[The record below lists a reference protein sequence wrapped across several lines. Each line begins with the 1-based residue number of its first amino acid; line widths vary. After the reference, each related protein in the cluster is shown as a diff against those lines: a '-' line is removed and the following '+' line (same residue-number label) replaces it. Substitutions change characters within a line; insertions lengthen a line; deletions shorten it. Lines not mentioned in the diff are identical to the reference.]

1 MSSKMQDVKIPK
13 SFKSTKTTKLKPKS
27 KKQTKQKS
35 KSKSPMKSKSKNK
48 KTANKKTVNKNVTLE
63 QSDSDVKSADND
75 DGLGET
81 VLVRYTPQRD
91 LTLSD
96 FTNLSAS
103 HGFGNVMGYHPTV
116 FLSANN
122 VLPKLKAKTARDWWE
137 RASVAQQ
144 CDNTIGPFLEGTKC
158 YICGF
163 PIKQLP
169 ECEHIL
175 SVFKASMFLHL
186 YRNDFKLGQDGVV
199 NDSTGKPL
207 DKRTID
213 RIMFELLL
221 EYKWAHR
228 CCNQVKSDIDFV
240 KFNGR
245 QFVFNDENATEILEG
260 IARSMTSVERDICSD
275 KYLKE
280 YFNPLK
286 GKEQKITEW
295 IEERKRILSTPPNF
309 NNPSTVSSY
318 MVDNNGAVG
327 AIISYLN
334 GGVTLNRDWVI
345 KADSSV
351 RTKTSTRN
359 YLMQMFGPNE
369 YQIRFGRSLADP
381 NIEQGLMVLQII
393 SRAILAA
400 DMEAVNRVNSI
411 LGGVEYVPT
420 PFPIPEKEVY
430 TIATT
435 LSEFATLLEESF
447 KFDWGKSYNS
457 RQIYTYFENILEYDS
472 KKFANDFN
480 PGRNIPKEKQNFY
493 KTVLCIVKVIPKYGG
508 IFSIMFAMM
517 NKVLEFDKSSSSTFA
532 RLGLILILLLHY
544 YNRVNTISKLN
555 PELDPLYQTNPAASF
570 TSALL
575 IKLDR
580 DIQMT
585 YRNIYEEFANVHDEP
600 DKSIVLFFNII
611 KQIIDPGLLESFIV
625 KTNEIAL
632 IDLNDTNAKNNTDE
646 YFKQL
651 PNALDEYFV
660 ENAESSRVY
669 NDFEM
674 DYVGEPEEVREAKRF
689 AFGVHGLLSL
699 KDDPDQL
706 FTRLKR
712 LSALTKPS
720 GLIGKNTENPQD
732 KKYGGNKNH
741 TRKIRE

>member
-1 MSSKMQDVKIPK
+1 MSSKLQDIKNSK
-13 SFKSTKTTKLKPKS
+13 AFKSTKSTKLKFKS

-35 KSKSPMKSKSKNK
+35 KSKSPIKSKSKNK
-48 KTANKKTVNKNVTLE
+48 KSSNKNVTLE
-63 QSDSDVKSADND
+63 QSDPDVKSADND

-81 VLVRYTPQRD
+81 VLIRYTPQRD
-91 LTLSD
+91 LTLPD
-96 FTNLSAS
+96 FTKLSAS
-103 HGFGNVMGYHPTV
+103 HGFGTVMGYHPTV

-144 CDNTIGPFLEGTKC
+144 CDNTIGPFIKGTKC

-186 YRNDFKLGQDGVV
+186 YRNDFKIGQDGVV

-207 DKRTID
+207 DKRTVD

-245 QFVFNDENATEILEG
+245 EFVFNDENATEILEG
-260 IARSMTSVERDICSD
+260 IARAMTSIKRDICND
-275 KYLKE
+275 KDLKDN
-280 YFNPLK
+280 FSSLK
-286 GKEQKITEW
+286 GKERQITEW

-309 NNPSTVSSY
+309 NNPSSVSSY

-345 KADSSV
+345 KADSSL

-359 YLMQMFGPNE
+359 YLLAMFQPGEN
-369 YQIRFGRSLADP
+369 QIRFGRSLTDP
-381 NIEQGLMVLQII
+381 HIEQGLMVLQII

-435 LSEFATLLEESF
+435 LSEFATLLEDSF

-457 RQIYTYFENILEYDS
+457 RQIYTYFENVLEYDS

-480 PGRNIPKEKQNFY
+480 PGRNIPKENQHYY
-493 KTVLCIVKVIPKYGG
+493 KTVLSIVKVIPKYGG

-517 NKVLEFDKSSSSTFA
+517 NKVLEFDKSVASTFA
-532 RLGLILILLLHY
+532 RLGLILMLLLHY
-544 YNRVNTISKLN
+544 YNRVITISKLN
-555 PELDPLYQTNPAASF
+555 PELDPLYRTNPAGSF

-585 YRNIYEEFANVHDEP
+585 YRNIYEEFKNVHDDP
-600 DKSIVLFFNII
+600 DKSIILFLNII
-611 KQIIDPGLLESFIV
+611 KRIIEPGLLESFIV
-625 KTNEIAL
+625 KTEEIAL
-632 IDLNDTNAKNNTDE
+632 IDLNKPIANNDTDK

-674 DYVGEPEEVREAKRF
+674 DYVGEPEDVREAKRF
-689 AFGVHGLLSL
+689 AFGVHGLLGL

-706 FTRLKR
+706 FPRLKQ
-712 LSALTKPS
+712 LSVLTKMS
-720 GLIGKNTENPQD
+720 GVRD
-732 KKYGGNKNH
+732 KKYGGITHNQKQTNH
-741 TRKIRE
+741 TRKIRK